1 MSDIDNE
8 NNDSTAQKYLKLLL
22 QQQSGF
28 PASFGVRGILMID
41 DPHVKYEWEIN
52 LSLKQQV
59 DVIGKLLAIK
69 HDPELLYCFDIDV
82 LDSITNY
89 GAAYDSEQERAIRS
103 HDLFILHDESSEVH
117 IAVMVKDNGD
127 MLIIYAWP
135 FDENDSAGKADNRKP
150 EPAITIIESRYDA
163 LKG

>member
-28 PASFGVRGILMID
+28 PTSFGVRRILVID
-41 DPHVKYEWEIN
+41 DPHVKHEWEIN

-69 HDPELLYCFDIDV
+69 HDPELLNCFDIDV
-82 LDSITNY
+82 LDGITNY
-89 GAAYDSEQERAIRS
+89 GAAYDSEQERAARS
-103 HDLFILHDESSEVH
+103 HDLFIVHCESSQVH
-117 IAVMVKDNGD
+117 VAVMVKQNGD
-127 MLIIYAWP
+127 MVIVYAWP
-135 FDENDSAGKADNRKP
+135 FDENDNAGKADNRKP
-150 EPAITIIESRYDA
+150 EPALCIIESRYLA